1 MRSLATVCLLVLA
14 AAAAWGCGGDDDDD
28 SVEQPQDERSDEQI
42 LAEIRDDLEGL
53 ADALAAGNYER
64 VYTDFLTSDCQE
76 LVSQQTYVQTL
87 EESREQLEAQRV
99 QIYDVVLLSRDGPD
113 EAEVRVDFTLL
124 QDGQAVPRDPEQP
137 PNIELVVYEDG
148 HWRSRECFGLEFAPT
163 PSP

>member
-1 MRSLATVCLLVLA
+1 MRRLLVGGLLLCA
-14 AAAAWGCGGDDDDD
+14 AAVGWACGDDAGD
-28 SVEQPQDERSDEQI
+28 SAEEAEPERSDEEV

-53 ADALAAGNYER
+53 ADALAAGNYDR

-87 EESREQLEAQRV
+87 ERNSQQLEAQRV
-99 QIYDVVLLSRDGPD
+99 QIDEVVLLSREGPD

-124 QDGQAVPRDPEQP
+124 QAGQVIPRDPEQP
-137 PNIELVVYEDG
+137 PNIEVVVFEDG

-163 PSP
+163 PTP